1 MALNTQPNIDRPDDF
16 YQALIEAHAGLSEE
30 QSAAL
35 NARLILLLANQVGD
49 LDTLRA
55 ALAAAREADGHSGS
69 VA

>member
-16 YQALIEAHAGLSEE
+16 YQALIEAHAGLTED

-35 NARLILLLANQVGD
+35 NARLILLLANQIGD

-55 ALAAAREADGHSGS
+55 ALAAAREAGGPAAFLS
-69 VA
+69 